1 MYNAI
6 GLLEFRSIAKGIEA
20 ADAMV
25 KTANV
30 DLLVAGTLCPGKYL
44 AIVAGEVAA
53 VESAVRSGAAIGQ
66 EELVDEL
73 VIANVHPDLF
83 PALTASTTIDP
94 KTIESVGVI
103 ETYSIAAS
111 VAAADIAAKAA
122 EIKLIEVRLA
132 RGLGGKSF
140 VCLAGKVAEVR
151 SAVEQGSRYPKDQ
164 GLLVNSVVIPSA
176 HPSLIEKLL

>member
-1 MYNAI
+1 MGKSI

-30 DLLVAGTLCPGKYL
+30 ELIIAGTLCPGKYM
-44 AIVAGEVAA
+44 AVVAGEVAA
-53 VESAVRSGAAIGQ
+53 VESAVRAGASIGQ
-66 EELVDEL
+66 EEMIDEL

-83 PALTASTTIDP
+83 PALTASTEIDP
-94 KTIESVGVI
+94 KEIQAVGII
-103 ETYSIAAS
+103 ETFSIAAS
-111 VAAADIAAKAA
+111 VAAADLAAKAA
-122 EIKLIEVRLA
+122 QVKLIEVRLA

-140 VCLAGKVAEVR
+140 VTLAGNVAEVR
-151 SAVEQGSRYPKDQ
+151 SAVEAGARYPIEQ
-164 GLLVNSVVIPSA
+164 GLLVSSVVIPSA

>member
-1 MYNAI
+1 MAQAI

-25 KTANV
+25 KTAKV
-30 DLLVAGTLCPGKYL
+30 DLIVAGTLCPGKYL
-44 AIVAGEVAA
+44 AVVAGEVSA
-53 VESAVRSGAAIGQ
+53 VESAVRAGASLGQ

-83 PALTASTTIDP
+83 PALTASTEIDP
-94 KTIESVGVI
+94 KEIQAVGII
-103 ETYSIAAS
+103 ETFSIAAS
-111 VAAADIAAKAA
+111 VAAADLAAKAA
-122 EIKLIEVRLA
+122 SVKLIEVRLA

-140 VCLAGKVAEVR
+140 VCLAGNVAEVR
-151 SAVEQGSRYPKDQ
+151 SAVESGSRYPKDQ
-164 GLLVNSVVIPSA
+164 GLLVSAVVIPSA